1 MSGKEDRTGEEEKA
15 DTEEDTNR
23 YLTAGREVSN
33 HFLLKKIVGLSSF
46 AVFSSGCFK
55 PKLLYQF

>member
-15 DTEEDTNR
+15 DTEEDTNH

-33 HFLLKKIVGLSSF
+33 CFLLKKIVGLASF
-46 AVFSSGCFK
+46 ALFSSGCLK
-55 PKLLYQF
+55 PKLLYEL